1 MEDKR
6 ELMEQIAREE
16 ERLAALSQE
25 LEKRRQIVA
34 SLKAKLDRS
43 ETEGFEAKTR
53 VGLAES
59 SSGLSTLEKV
69 HLFRSL
75 FRGREDV
82 FPRRWENAKTGR
94 SGYAPACENEWAP
107 RVCAKI
113 GSRGGSK
120 SGGVCGECK
129 NQQFLAVTD
138 EQIAKHLKGLQ
149 VMGVYP
155 LLLNETCWFLA
166 VDFDGEGWQEDIGVF
181 SETCAFH
188 GFSASIER
196 SRSGNG
202 AHAWFFFAE
211 PVSAAAARTMGCF
224 FITETMARRHQLP
237 MRSYDRLFPN
247 QDTIPKGRFG
257 NLIALPLHR
266 EARLRGNMV
275 FVDHRFLPLPDQWA
289 HLAAVHRIEKSLV
302 QAIAQE
308 AAHSGRIIGLKVGI
322 ESADEEHD
330 PWYAPIEQAQRRA
343 SIPGPLPQRV
353 LIRVTNRLHIEKE
366 GLPSPLLD
374 QIKRLA
380 AFQNPEFYKK
390 QGMRLSTTLTPR
402 VICCFEES
410 PSAIALPRGCLP
422 DLEALLHDHGISL
435 ALDDGREVGASLDAT
450 FKGRLTSEQERA
462 VQALLRHEM
471 GILVAPPG
479 IGKTVAGVSL
489 IAARGRSTLIL
500 VHRKP
505 LLDQWIAQLA
515 LFLGISPEEVGQIG
529 AGKRKPNCLLDVAM
543 IQSLVRKGQ
552 VDELVGRYGHV
563 LVDECHH
570 VSAVSFERVLSE
582 TRARFLTGLTATPRR
597 RDGHE
602 PIIHMQLGPVRH
614 AVSQR
619 HSTTE
624 VLSHR
629 LVICETGFDPMNIPE
644 GASIQEIYALLSK
657 DPDRNDLIFDD
668 VITALEAGRSPI
680 VLTERRDHLEHFAER
695 LKRFTK
701 HLVILHGGMKA
712 GERKEALSRCAEVP
726 MGEERVLLATGRFL
740 GEGFDDARLDTLFL
754 TLPVSW
760 KGTLVQYT
768 GRLHRS
774 HSGKTEVRVYDYL
787 DEKVPMLR
795 RMFEKRLRGYR
806 AIGYE
811 LGAAVPTPGH
821 SQPGRAV
828 IREAE
833 GGTRHESD

>member
-1 MEDKR
+1 M
-6 ELMEQIAREE
+6 LAQIAREE
-16 ERLAALSQE
+16 EKLAALAEEIEKGRQRVATLKDE
-25 LEKRRQIVA
+25 LGRPRP
-34 SLKAKLDRS
+34 
-43 ETEGFEAKTR
+43 ETPETR
-53 VGLAES
+53 NVEES
-59 SSGLSTLEKV
+59 KGPAPILSSLEKV
-69 HLFRSL
+69 RLFRSL
-75 FRGREDV
+75 FRGREDL
-82 FPRRWENAKTGR
+82 FARRWENLKTGR
-94 SGYAPACENEWAP
+94 SGYAPACENEWVAG
-107 RVCAKI
+107 VCAKI
-113 GSRGGSK
+113 R
-120 SGGVCGECK
+120 SGGNRKAGNVCGECK
-129 NQQFLAVTD
+129 NQRFLPVTE
-138 EQIAKHLKGLQ
+138 EQIARHLKGLQ

-155 LLLNETCWFLA
+155 LLLDETCWFLA
-166 VDFDGEGWQEDIGVF
+166 ADFDGDAWLEDVEAF
-181 SETCAFH
+181 AKTCTAN
-188 GFSASIER
+188 GLTASVER
-196 SRSGNG
+196 SRSGHG
-202 AHAWFFFAE
+202 AHVWFFFSE
-211 PVSAAAARTMGCF
+211 PVPATMARKMGCF
-224 FITETMARRHQLP
+224 LITETMARRHQLP
-237 MRSYDRLFPN
+237 MQSYDRFFPN
-247 QDTIPKGRFG
+247 QDTLPKGGFG
-257 NLIALPLHR
+257 NLIALPLQR
-266 EARLRGNMV
+266 EARLQGNAV

-289 HLAAVHRIEKSLV
+289 HLTAVHRIGKSLV

-308 AAHSGRIIGLKVGI
+308 AAHSGRILGLKIGI
-322 ESADEEHD
+322 ESTDEEHD
-330 PWYAPIEQAQRRA
+330 PTYAPIEKARRRA

-353 LIRVTNRLHIEKE
+353 LIQVTNRLHIGKE

-390 QGMRLSTTLTPR
+390 QSMRLSTALTPR
-402 VICCFEES
+402 VLRCFEES

-435 ALDDGREVGASLDAT
+435 ALDDGREAGALLDVT
-450 FKGRLTSEQERA
+450 FKGRLTSEQEQA
-462 VQALLRHEM
+462 VHALLRHEM

-479 IGKTVAGVSL
+479 SGKTVAGVSL

-505 LLDQWIAQLA
+505 LLEQWISQLA
-515 LFLGISPEEVGQIG
+515 LFLGIAPKEVGQIG
-529 AGKRKPNCLLDVAM
+529 AGKRKPNGLLDVAM

-570 VSAVSFERVLSE
+570 VSAVSFERVLFE
-582 TRARFLTGLTATPRR
+582 ARARFLTGLTATPRR

-619 HSTTE
+619 PGTTE
-624 VLSHR
+624 VLGHR
-629 LVICETGFDPMNIPE
+629 LVICETGFDQMNIPE

-668 VITALEAGRSPI
+668 VIAALEAGRSPI

-695 LKRFTK
+695 LRRFTK

-726 MGEERVLLATGRFL
+726 VGEERVLLATGRFL

-795 RMFEKRLRGYR
+795 RMFERRLRGYR

-811 LGAAVPTPGH
+811 LGAAVPAPGH
-821 SQPGRAV
+821 SQPGMAV
-828 IREAE
+828 IGEGE